1 MKSNESAEMYL
12 ETILILK
19 GKQAQVR
26 AIDIVHSTGYTKPSV
41 SRAVGLL
48 KERGHIE
55 VDSAGYIELTEE
67 GALLAAKILER
78 HHVLVDFLKQI
89 GVSDTV
95 ADDDACKM
103 EHVISDETLEKMKA
117 FLTKKDG
124 RRNTEMQIHLL

>member
-19 GKQAQVR
+19 EKQAQIR

-41 SRAVGLL
+41 SRAMGLL
-48 KERGHIE
+48 KEHGHIE

-67 GALLAAKILER
+67 GKSLASKILER
-78 HHVLVDFLKQI
+78 HRVLVDFLKQI
-89 GVSDTV
+89 GVSEEI

-103 EHVISDETLEKMKA
+103 EHVISDETLEKMKS
-117 FLTKKDG
+117 FLSG
-124 RRNTEMQIHLL
+124 QGHRRPQEMQIHLL

>member
-19 GKQAQVR
+19 KSQAQVR
-26 AIDIVHSTGYTKPSV
+26 AIDIVRSTGYTKPSV

-55 VDSAGYIELTEE
+55 VDESGHIELTEA
-67 GALLAAKILER
+67 GSLLATKILER
-78 HHVLVDFLKQI
+78 HHVLVDFLKQL
-89 GVSDTV
+89 GVSDEI

-117 FLTKKDG
+117 FLAKKEV

>member
-19 GKQAQVR
+19 EQQERVR

-48 KERGHIE
+48 KERGHIA
-55 VDSAGYIELTEE
+55 VDETGCIELTEA
-67 GALLAAKILER
+67 GKRLATKILER
-78 HHVLVDFLKQI
+78 HHVLVDFLKQL

-103 EHVISDETLEKMKA
+103 EHVISDETLEKMKT
-117 FLTKKDG
+117 FLSKREV
-124 RRNTEMQIHLL
+124 RRNTDMQIHLL